1 MKFFSILY
9 GLCIGYSSAKFFLC
23 KYCKYY
29 IKPWYKDQY
38 IMQDYY
44 GKCSKFFIPNS
55 ENEYEYARIIRKEED
70 KCGKRG
76 KYFIF
81 DKDANKTDF
90 INGFS

>member
-1 MKFFSILY
+1 
-9 GLCIGYSSAKFFLC
+9 
-23 KYCKYY
+23 
-29 IKPWYKDQY
+29 
-38 IMQDYY
+38 MQDYY